1 MNNGIIHSLSVKKCN
16 ITLILFIS
24 LSSVHKQTHRDKTGF
39 QTIAD
44 KYDTSDM
51 WKVEPMSEEHLNM
64 FRSHGGDSL

>member
-51 WKVEPMSEEHLNM
+51 
-64 FRSHGGDSL
+64 